1 MRVCAVVELWL
12 RAWRRTWRGS
22 LSTSFLSPL
31 LYLAAMGYG
40 LGALVERGVGTVEG
54 VGYVT
59 FIAPGVLA
67 ASTMQSAV
75 AETTWPIMDQLRWR
89 RHFEAVIATP
99 VRPVEVVLGT
109 LGYLALRLTMMAV
122 VFLVVAAALATVT
135 SWWGVL
141 AVPASVL
148 TGLAFAAPTLAFS
161 AVLRNESGYNV
172 LFRVGIVPM
181 FLFSGTFFPITLL
194 PDGLLP
200 VAWVTPL
207 WHGVDLCRSL
217 TLGRPEA
224 LAVLG
229 HVGYLCAWVLGGTAA
244 AGWLLRRRMIV

>member
-1 MRVCAVVELWL
+1 M
-12 RAWRRTWRGS
+12 
-22 LSTSFLSPL
+22 LSPL

-40 LGALVERGVGTVEG
+40 LGALVERGVGSIDG

-67 ASTMQSAV
+67 ASAMQSAV

-109 LGYLALRLTMMAV
+109 LSYLALRLTSMGV
-122 VFLVVAAALATVT
+122 VFLVVAAVLATVP
-135 SWWGVL
+135 SWWAVL

-161 AVLRNESGYNV
+161 AALRDEGGYNV

-181 FLFSGTFFPITLL
+181 FLFSGTFFPIRLL

-200 VAWVTPL
+200 VACLTPL
-207 WHGVDLCRSL
+207 WHGVELCRSL
-217 TLGRPEA
+217 TLGRLDA
-224 LAVLG
+224 WATLG
-229 HVGYLCAWVLGGTAA
+229 HVGYLCAWVVGGTAA
-244 AGWLLRRRMIV
+244 AGWLLHRRMIQ